1 MRTPEVMFD
10 LILNVAKND
19 ERIRAV
25 TLAGSRVDKNS
36 PVDVYQ
42 DFDITFIVNDFSPF
56 YDNEKWIEQTFG
68 KPSLLQ
74 KPESMQLIPPDND
87 GKFVY
92 LMIFPDGNRI
102 DLCITCKKNYDESE
116 PFVILLDKDNLFTK
130 NQPAE
135 DFWNVKRPTSKLFDD
150 CCNEFHWCLNN
161 VAKGIARDEVS
172 YVMQMMNYVRDM
184 LIVMLEWYVGM
195 ENDFSVSAGKFG
207 KYLRKYLPESIYQR
221 FIKTYFTAETTS
233 MWNGAFETLYLFGE
247 VARKVADKLNFTYNE
262 TEEKAIENYM
272 NQVKNAELEY

>member
-1 MRTPEVMFD
+1 MRAPQKMFD

-25 TLAGSRVDKNS
+25 TLAGSRVNKNC
-36 PVDVYQ
+36 PVDIYQ
-42 DFDITFIVNDFSPF
+42 DFDITFIVNDVSPF

-68 KPSLLQ
+68 KPSLMQ
-74 KPESMQLIPPDND
+74 KPEGMQLIPPDND

-92 LMIFPDGNRI
+92 LMIFADGNRI
-102 DLCITCKKNYDESE
+102 DLCVTCKKNYDESE
-116 PFVILLDKDNLFTK
+116 PFEILLDKDNLFTK
-130 NQPAE
+130 NHPAE
-135 DFWNVKRPTSKLFDD
+135 NFWNVKRPTSKLFDD

-195 ENDFSVSAGKFG
+195 ENDFEVTAGKFG
-207 KYLRKYLPESIYQR
+207 KCLKNFLPNSIYQR
-221 FIKTYFTAETTS
+221 FIKTYFTAETNA
-233 MWNGAFETLYLFGE
+233 MWNGAFKSLYLFGE
-247 VARKVADKLNFTYNE
+247 VARTVAAKLDFTYNE
-262 TEEKAIENYM
+262 AEEKAIENYM
-272 NQVKNAELEY
+272 NQVKNGELGY